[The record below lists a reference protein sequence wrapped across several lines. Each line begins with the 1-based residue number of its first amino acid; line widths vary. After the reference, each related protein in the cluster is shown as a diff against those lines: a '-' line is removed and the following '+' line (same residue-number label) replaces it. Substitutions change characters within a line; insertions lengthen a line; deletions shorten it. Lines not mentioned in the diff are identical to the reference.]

1 MKNKR
6 LQTTYLIM
14 LAILILGG
22 CGLDAPNKTIPLI
35 MCGIPAVWFTL
46 FFIVNRKRVF
56 A

>member
-22 CGLDAPNKTIPLI
+22 CGLGAPGKTIPLI
-35 MCGIPAVWFTL
+35 MCGASTAWFAV